1 MRADPHFLE
10 LLNSEVNKGYALKQL
25 CQRLNIMPENVIAIG
40 DEKNDI
46 SMFDF
51 AGTAI
56 CMKNGNPEAKEAA
69 NYFTAANNDD
79 GIAKA
84 LKKFVFND

>member
-1 MRADPHFLE
+1 
-10 LLNSEVNKGYALKQL
+10 
-25 CQRLNIMPENVIAIG
+25 MPENVIAIG

-56 CMKNGNPEAKEAA
+56 CMKNGNPKAKEAA
-69 NYFTAANNDD
+69 NYVTAANNDD

>member
-1 MRADPHFLE
+1 
-10 LLNSEVNKGYALKQL
+10 
-25 CQRLNIMPENVIAIG
+25 
-40 DEKNDI
+40 
-46 SMFDF
+46 MFDF

-69 NYFTAANNDD
+69 DYVTAANNDD